1 MRVIGQDYN
10 PSVPI
15 YLLLFAVLGVL
26 CAIVAWW
33 LAAIAVAA
41 LLAAGK
47 HLILL
52 IQQGWLCACDAYN
65 AYEYK
70 KYVRRV
76 ERVRAAR

>member
-1 MRVIGQDYN
+1 MKIIGQDYN
-10 PSVPI
+10 PSMHI
-15 YLLLFAVLGVL
+15 YLLLCAVVIVL
-26 CAIVAWW
+26 CASVAWW
-33 LAAIAVAA
+33 LAALAVAA

-52 IQQGWLCACDAYN
+52 IQQGWLCACEVHN